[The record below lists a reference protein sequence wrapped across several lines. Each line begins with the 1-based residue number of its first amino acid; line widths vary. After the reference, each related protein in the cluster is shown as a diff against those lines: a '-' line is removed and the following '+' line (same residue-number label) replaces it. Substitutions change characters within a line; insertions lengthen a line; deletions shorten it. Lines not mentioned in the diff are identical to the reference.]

1 MNHSISYDYNS
12 AYAPPAPF
20 LPIAVDGYD
29 PDKLPVILP
38 AFVDTG
44 ADGTLLPE
52 DILRSVGAEYEDTVR
67 MLGVAGGVQQL
78 DRYTVRI
85 QIDDQIVHAVSA
97 VATAAGSE
105 ALIGRDVLNHLIVTL
120 NGPADMVEL
129 QVER

>member
-1 MNHSISYDYNS
+1 MNRSIAYDYNS
-12 AYAPPAPF
+12 AYVPPAPF

-29 PDKLPVILP
+29 PAKSPVIVP
-38 AFVDTG
+38 AFLDTG

-52 DILRSVGAEYEDTVR
+52 DILNTVGAEYEDTVQL
-67 MLGVAGGVQQL
+67 LGVAGGIQQL

-85 QIDDQIVHAVSA
+85 QIDGQIVHAVSA

-105 ALIGRDVLNHLIVTL
+105 ALIGRDVLSHLIVAL
-120 NGPADMVEL
+120 NGPAGVVEL

>member
-1 MNHSISYDYNS
+1 MNHSIAYDYDP

-29 PDKLPVILP
+29 PAKAPAILP

-52 DILRSVGAEYEDTVR
+52 DILHTVGAEYVDTVR
-67 MLGVAGGVQQL
+67 MADVAGGIQRL
-78 DRYTVRI
+78 DRYTVRV
-85 QIDDQIVHAVSA
+85 QIDGEIVHAVSA

-105 ALIGRDVLNHLIVTL
+105 ALIGRDVLNHLVVTL
-120 NGPADMVEL
+120 NGPAGVVEL